1 MKIYSIG
8 FAAAAFSTAVFAQT
22 TPTATAAAVAA
33 PPLATHS
40 CAKPSMPDASKQ
52 IATAEANAFVRTLET
67 FRNCVQT
74 FSDSQKAIAT
84 AKQQEAEAL
93 RASALEASQAASAAV
108 AAANGAV
115 KEYNGFSEQAVKI
128 VTPKEAAAPNKTNP
142 VERPPTPQPHRGY

>member
-33 PPLATHS
+33 PLATHS

-142 VERPPTPQPHRGY
+142 VERPPTPQPQRGY